1 MNSLHLLDRP
11 DLGSAAW
18 WQDVGAAG
26 TPLRRTRAD
35 GEVELAFL
43 WRGADCAAVCIDVY
57 SHTPHPVTQRT
68 HLQRVGSTDV
78 WLWRTALPAD
88 WRGSYFLLPLR
99 AGQEAPT
106 ERAAIR
112 RWWIGLMERQAS
124 ADPFNP
130 SAPHGTGWGVPLSPL
145 LLAQAPVHQG
155 WHATPA
161 ADGMTLRRWHSS
173 RLDTARDVWRLR
185 TGPDDANPALVLLLD
200 GQYWARQMPVAGA
213 LRRLTAQGVLPP
225 AIYVLVD
232 AVSPALRGQELPCN
246 EAFWLAVQEELLPQV
261 YPHEIDPRRTVVAGQ
276 SYGGLAALYAALR
289 WPDCFGCALSQSG
302 SFWWPDPARSEGDG
316 WLAQQVRAGLGG
328 GTRIRAL
335 LEVGCY
341 ETEMT
346 GVNRAMAS
354 ALADAGHAVHYRQVR
369 GGHDWI
375 CWRDGLLE
383 GLAQLLNDTTTQQEQ
398 KP

>member
-1 MNSLHLLDRP
+1 MSTLHLLDRP

-18 WQDVGAAG
+18 WQDIRAAG
-26 TPLRRTRAD
+26 TPLRGPHANGD
-35 GEVELAFL
+35 VELAFL

-68 HLQRVGSTDV
+68 HLQRVGTTDV

-99 AGQEAPT
+99 AGQEAPR
-106 ERAAIR
+106 ERAALR
-112 RWWIGLMERQAS
+112 RWWIDLMERQAS

-130 SAPHGTGWGVPLSPL
+130 LPPHGTGWGVPLSPV
-145 LLAQAPVHQG
+145 LLADAPVHPG
-155 WHATPA
+155 WRIPPEAE
-161 ADGMTLRRWHSS
+161 GLTLQRWHST
-173 RLDTARDVWRLR
+173 RLDTARDIWRLR
-185 TGPDDANPALVLLLD
+185 TGPLDARPALVLLLD
-200 GQYWARQMPVAGA
+200 GQYWARQMPIAGA
-213 LRRLTAQGVLPP
+213 LLRLTEQGILPP
-225 AIYVLVD
+225 AVYVLVD

-246 EAFWLAVQEELLPQV
+246 EAFWLAVREELLPQV
-261 YPHEIDPRRTVVAGQ
+261 YRHEIDPRRTVVAGQ

-289 WPDCFGCALSQSG
+289 WPDCFGCVLSQSG
-302 SFWWPDPARSEGDG
+302 SFWWPDPSRTTGDG
-316 WLAQQVRAGLGG
+316 WLAQQVRADPGG
-328 GTRIRAL
+328 GASIRVL

-354 ALADAGHAVHYRQVR
+354 ALADGGHAVHYRQVR

-383 GLAQLLNDTTTQQEQ
+383 GLAQLLNDTTTT
-398 KP
+398 KDK

>member
-1 MNSLHLLDRP
+1 VNTLDLLDRP

-18 WQDVGAAG
+18 WADVAAAG
-26 TPLRRTRAD
+26 TPLRRAAAH

-57 SHTPHPVTQRT
+57 SHTPHPVAQRT
-68 HLQRVGSTDV
+68 HLQRVGTTDV

-99 AGQEAPT
+99 AGQDAPT

-112 RWWIGLMERQAS
+112 RWWIDLMERQAS

-130 SAPHGTGWGVPLSPL
+130 LPSHGTGWGVPLSPL
-145 LLAQAPVHQG
+145 LLAEAPVHEG
-155 WHATPA
+155 WRA
-161 ADGMTLRRWHSS
+161 APDAAGLTVRRWHSD
-173 RLDTARDVWRLR
+173 RLDKVRDVWCLR
-185 TGPDDANPALVLLLD
+185 TGPSDAVPALVLMLD
-200 GQYWARQMPVAGA
+200 GQYWARQMPIAGA
-213 LRRLTAQGVLPP
+213 LGRLTEQGALPP
-225 AIYVLVD
+225 AVYVLVD
-232 AVSPALRGQELPCN
+232 AVSPTLRGQELPCN
-246 EAFWLAVQEELLPQV
+246 EAFWLAVREELLPQV
-261 YPHEIDPRRTVVAGQ
+261 YPYAPDPRRTVVAGQ

-302 SFWWPDPARSEGDG
+302 SFGWPAPARTVGDG
-316 WLAQQVRAGLGG
+316 WLAQPVRAGLGG
-328 GTRIRAL
+328 GARIRAL

-354 ALADAGHAVHYRQVR
+354 ALADAGHAVRYREVR

-383 GLAQLLNDTTTQQEQ
+383 GLAQLLNDTTTQQG
-398 KP
+398 